1 MDVIVKSSR
10 QRREDVKRLG
20 QLTEAQAALGW
31 GIALVL
37 IALLGTIYL
46 RQTSKIATLGRQVQ
60 ILQFDLND
68 VRRENGEIERK
79 IAEGQSLEWLQA
91 EAARMGFVPAGADD
105 IDYIIVENY
114 PETAVIFEPIATI
127 TPVEQPANMTEAI
140 LWTIQS
146 SVTSLARGEARE

>member
-1 MDVIVKSSR
+1 MKSSR
-10 QRREDVKRLG
+10 QRRENIKRLG

-46 RQTSKIATLGRQVQ
+46 RQTSQIATLGREVQ
-60 ILQFDLND
+60 LLQINLDD

-79 IAEGQSLEWLQA
+79 IAEGQSLELLQA

-105 IDYIIVENY
+105 IDYIIVEGY
-114 PETAVIFEPIATI
+114 PQTAVNPEPPRIIA
-127 TPVEQPANMTEAI
+127 PVEYPSSMTEAM

>member
-46 RQTSKIATLGRQVQ
+46 RQTSQIATLGREVQ
-60 ILQFDLND
+60 LLQINLND

-79 IAEGQSLEWLQA
+79 IAEGQSLVWLQA

-114 PETAVIFEPIATI
+114 PETAVISQPVATI

-140 LWTIQS
+140 VWTIQS
-146 SVTSLARGEARE
+146 SVTNLARGEARE

>member
-1 MDVIVKSSR
+1 MKSSR

-46 RQTSKIATLGRQVQ
+46 RQTSQIATLGREVQ
-60 ILQFDLND
+60 LLQINLDN

-79 IAEGQSLEWLQA
+79 IAEGQSLERLQA

-114 PETAVIFEPIATI
+114 PETAVISEPIATI
-127 TPVEQPANMTEAI
+127 TPVEQPATMTEAI
-140 LWTIQS
+140 VWTIQS
-146 SVTSLARGEARE
+146 SVTGLARGEARE

>member
-1 MDVIVKSSR
+1 M
-10 QRREDVKRLG
+10 KRLG

-46 RQTSKIATLGRQVQ
+46 RQTSQIATLGREVQ
-60 ILQFDLND
+60 LLQINLND
-68 VRRENGEIERK
+68 ARRENGEIERK
-79 IAEGQSLEWLQA
+79 IAEGQSLELLQV

-114 PETAVIFEPIATI
+114 PETAVISQPVATI
-127 TPVEQPANMTEAI
+127 TPIEHPSSMTEAI

-146 SVTSLARGEARE
+146 SVTSLARGEAHE

>member
-1 MDVIVKSSR
+1 MKSSR
-10 QRREDVKRLG
+10 QRREDIKRLG

-46 RQTSKIATLGRQVQ
+46 RQTSQIATLGREVQ
-60 ILQFDLND
+60 LLQINLDNA
-68 VRRENGEIERK
+68 RRENGEMERQ
-79 IAEGQSLEWLQA
+79 IAEAQSLVRLQA

-105 IDYIIVENY
+105 IDYIIVEDY
-114 PETAVIFEPIATI
+114 PETAVSTQPIATI
-127 TPVEQPANMTEAI
+127 TPAEYPTNMTEAV

>member
-46 RQTSKIATLGRQVQ
+46 RQTSQIATLGREVQ
-60 ILQFDLND
+60 LLQINLDN

-79 IAEGQSLEWLQA
+79 IAEGQSLELLQA

-114 PETAVIFEPIATI
+114 PETAVISQPIATI

-140 LWTIQS
+140 RWTIQS
-146 SVTSLARGEARE
+146 SVSSLARGEARE

>member
-1 MDVIVKSSR
+1 MKSSR

-46 RQTSKIATLGRQVQ
+46 RQTSQIATLGREVQ
-60 ILQFDLND
+60 LLQINLDN

-79 IAEGQSLEWLQA
+79 IAEGQSLERLQA

-114 PETAVIFEPIATI
+114 PETAVISEPVATI

-140 LWTIQS
+140 VWTIQS
-146 SVTSLARGEARE
+146 SVTGLARGEARE

>member
-46 RQTSKIATLGRQVQ
+46 RQTSQIATLGREVQ
-60 ILQFDLND
+60 LLQINLDN

-79 IAEGQSLEWLQA
+79 IAEGQSLERLQA

-114 PETAVIFEPIATI
+114 PETAVISQPIATI
-127 TPVEQPANMTEAI
+127 TPVEQPATMTEAI

-146 SVTSLARGEARE
+146 SVTGLARGEARE

>member
-1 MDVIVKSSR
+1 MKSSR
-10 QRREDVKRLG
+10 QRREDIKRLG

-46 RQTSKIATLGRQVQ
+46 RQTSQIAMLGREVQ
-60 ILQFDLND
+60 LLQINLDEA
-68 VRRENGEIERK
+68 RRKNGETERQ
-79 IAEGQSLEWLQA
+79 IAEAQSLVRLQA

-114 PETAVIFEPIATI
+114 PETAVSMQPIATI
-127 TPVEQPANMTEAI
+127 TPVEYPTNMTEAV

-146 SVTSLARGEARE
+146 SVTTLARGEARE

>member
-10 QRREDVKRLG
+10 QRREEMKRLG

-46 RQTSKIATLGRQVQ
+46 RQTSQIATLGREVQ
-60 ILQFDLND
+60 LLQINLDD
-68 VRRENGEIERK
+68 ARRENGEMERQ
-79 IAEGQSLEWLQA
+79 IAEAQSLVRLQA

-105 IDYIIVENY
+105 IDYIIVEDY
-114 PETAVIFEPIATI
+114 PETAVSIQPIATI
-127 TPVEQPANMTEAI
+127 TPAEYPTNMTEAM
-140 LWTIQS
+140 LWMIQS
-146 SVTSLARGEARE
+146 SVTNLARGEARE